1 MTKTATGRPSGHG
14 VLSRHHRLLPS
25 YLEMV
30 HRPAMWSR
38 PGVVWSS
45 VERSG
50 VLRAGQCGLI
60 WSSVEHCLVYCAPIP
75 WCQFEPQ
82 HWWSSLG
89 VLITDQLTTLPCLNN
104 HTFSEQKLLKGSKR
118 QVLLIYLILD
128 WDEVFQARGDW
139 NHFKNFKIRK
149 WNAIQKEKNWML
161 APGNDKHWKKGMCLL
176 HSASMVLPRRSA
188 MPPLRLSIA
197 WLVGRVRLDII
208 WFGPDPSSMEQKGL
222 VKKLRVRWGGS
233 V

>member
-1 MTKTATGRPSGHG
+1 MITSRYKDKSKEDRGSCWCCYQYNILKHFLDRYLRAIYPKISYNMHKYLNILISTMTKTAAWPSGHG

-30 HRPAMWSR
+30 HRPALWSR
-38 PGVVWSS
+38 PGVLWSS

-60 WSSVEHCLVYCAPIP
+60 WSTVEHCLVYCAPIP

-128 WDEVFQARGDW
+128 WDEV
-139 NHFKNFKIRK
+139 
-149 WNAIQKEKNWML
+149 
-161 APGNDKHWKKGMCLL
+161 
-176 HSASMVLPRRSA
+176 
-188 MPPLRLSIA
+188 
-197 WLVGRVRLDII
+197 
-208 WFGPDPSSMEQKGL
+208 
-222 VKKLRVRWGGS
+222 
-233 V
+233 

>member
-1 MTKTATGRPSGHG
+1 
-14 VLSRHHRLLPS
+14 
-25 YLEMV
+25 
-30 HRPAMWSR
+30 MWKCWPIFSIID
-38 PGVVWSS
+38 
-45 VERSG
+45 
-50 VLRAGQCGLI
+50 L
-60 WSSVEHCLVYCAPIP
+60 IP
-75 WCQFEPQ
+75 WYSKHILSHCEGYQKCIFLCPLCLHYTTIRPFCDRAAANSKKE
-82 HWWSSLG
+82 LG
-89 VLITDQLTTLPCLNN
+89 ITQ
-104 HTFSEQKLLKGSKR
+104 
-118 QVLLIYLILD
+118 
-128 WDEVFQARGDW
+128 
-139 NHFKNFKIRK
+139 NFKIRD